1 MKSSGGNLYVFP
13 IQLSLPLPSPPHPHL
28 PPRLEKRKDGN
39 GNQRH
44 LALGLYVRKTIAYRK
59 NPTKG
64 RPPIIASTLSHLAIA
79 EFLAALW

>member
-1 MKSSGGNLYVFP
+1 MYFPSSSHFS
-13 IQLSLPLPSPPHPHL
+13 SLPPPPL
-28 PPRLEKRKDGN
+28 PPRFEKKKDDEN